1 MATNSYASQGAADA
15 TFVASEAKR
24 KIPKSRPA
32 DAKKNKPLDV
42 TSVSDVK
49 AVKEPRRQSNAA
61 RNVDA
66 LQSIVIDA
74 PDA

>member
-1 MATNSYASQGAADA
+1 MQHLL
-15 TFVASEAKR
+15 R
-24 KIPKSRPA
+24 QRPIG
-32 DAKKNKPLDV
+32 KYRNHVQQTQKNQPLDV

-66 LQSIVIDA
+66 FQSIVIDA